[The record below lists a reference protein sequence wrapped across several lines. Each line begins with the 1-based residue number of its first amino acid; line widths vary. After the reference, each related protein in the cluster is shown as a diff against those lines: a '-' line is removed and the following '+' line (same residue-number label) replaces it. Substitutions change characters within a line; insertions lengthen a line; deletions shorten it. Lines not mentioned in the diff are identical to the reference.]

1 MSYDPSVVKLP
12 SEEDLKKVL
21 LLLDLLVG
29 DFEKSLG
36 FLNQLEN
43 FVSSLL
49 DIKTFE
55 RKMTDLIEGIREI
68 TERAFDNVLAQ

>member
-21 LLLDLLVG
+21 LDLLVE

-36 FLNQLEN
+36 FLNQLEH